1 MIYIYY
7 SDSATVDY
15 LFLLALYSIAKS
27 NNVSKLKD
35 TINYK
40 SLREL
45 SELLKQ
51 ANYNISTAT
60 LNRILNNR
68 IQEYKEYFSYNKG
81 NKTITLNI
89 DFRNNKSQSKRPF
102 ITLNA
107 EEVKFLISQS
117 DNLLCKYYFYIKY
130 YCGKSKCKSSDFT
143 AKQCLDTIGYSIHN
157 NKYISKLSQ
166 YNNLLVDRK
175 LIKIEKYRD
184 SNGHERNRYII

>member
-68 IQEYKEYFSYNKG
+68 I
-81 NKTITLNI
+81 
-89 DFRNNKSQSKRPF
+89 
-102 ITLNA
+102 
-107 EEVKFLISQS
+107 
-117 DNLLCKYYFYIKY
+117 
-130 YCGKSKCKSSDFT
+130 
-143 AKQCLDTIGYSIHN
+143 
-157 NKYISKLSQ
+157 
-166 YNNLLVDRK
+166 
-175 LIKIEKYRD
+175 
-184 SNGHERNRYII
+184 